1 MIEQYHQRCREEEY
15 QPLGRSTLYPI
26 LTVREASQRKSLQG
40 LDNTAASGA
49 EGFDTLSR
57 KVDELEQYGTRYEW
71 CEESRDKLN
80 EAKSY
85 LKSSY
90 CANCRG
96 DMENLCVD
104 HCREHALSDTQ
115 CVEITSRCTR
125 AHAEQCE
132 NGELRRNTVRY
143 SSCLRLKNHTM
154 SSSTAQTNRKTSYT
168 MLSKHRP
175 AFSSGRPT
183 FLSNTISVT
192 KLKHE

>member
-1 MIEQYHQRCREEEY
+1 MIEQYHQRCREKEY
-15 QPLGRSTLYPI
+15 QPLGRSTLYRI

-40 LDNTAASGA
+40 LGNTAASGA

-57 KVDELEQYGTRYEW
+57 KLDELEQYGTRHEW
-71 CEESRDKLN
+71 CEESRHKLN

-90 CANCRG
+90 CANCRD
-96 DMENLCVD
+96 DMENLCAD
-104 HCREHALSDTQ
+104 HCREHTLSDTQ
-115 CVEITSRCTR
+115 CVEFTSPYTR

-132 NGELRRNTVRY
+132 NCELLRNTVRY
-143 SSCLRLKNHTM
+143 PSSLRLKNHTM
-154 SSSTAQTNRKTSYT
+154 SSSTAQTNRKTSCT

-183 FLSNTISVT
+183 FLSVTFSMT